1 MPLRRIRRSRN
12 QTGPARYSGRDAS
25 DSQCAVGD
33 QQFGAKPLFQNI
45 SFTVDDGARI
55 GLIGPNGAGKSTL
68 LAILAGQVEP
78 DSGELAV
85 RKRAR
90 AAYVPQD
97 SRFSPGLTIRQVL
110 EQALAAAHVNEAER
124 EGRLRELTGRAG
136 FADLNAEAASLSG
149 GWRKRLAIT
158 QAMVIEPEVMLLD
171 EPTNHLDLAGIEW
184 LEELLTHSSFAAVTV
199 SHDRYFL
206 ESTSSEIIELNRI
219 FADGLLR
226 VKGTFSRFLEEKQA
240 YLESQ
245 NRQQESLRN
254 RVKTEIEW
262 LRRGPKA
269 RATKSKARIDT
280 ANAMIGQ
287 LAAMDSR
294 TSINTAGI
302 DFEASQRKTKRLVE
316 FKGVAC
322 DVPSGGE
329 NEVENRVENR
339 RRLFTGLNFILT
351 AGMKV
356 GLVGP
361 NGSGKTTFLR
371 LLRGEIEQA
380 EGSIRRAEAL
390 RMVYFSQMRELD
402 ESLTLRRALAPEGD
416 GVIHQGRTVHVASW
430 AARFLFT
437 GEQLNQPVRNLSGGE
452 RARVLIA
459 RLMLEPADVL
469 LLDEPT
475 NDLDIPTLE
484 ILEENLLDF
493 PGALVLVTHDR
504 YLLNRVSSTV
514 LGLDGR
520 GHTGRFADYAQWED
534 WIEEQDQLEQGGL
547 EKGGQDQSKSARRA
561 DGSSPAQ
568 RTGAESASSSGA
580 KKKLSYLEAREFAA
594 IEHRVEESD
603 ARLAAAR
610 DRVEHPEIATNAKA
624 LQEALAELDRAQHE
638 IDALYAR
645 WAALTE
651 KAG

>member
-1 MPLRRIRRSRN
+1 MPPILNAQSV
-12 QTGPARYSGRDAS
+12 TK
-25 DSQCAVGD
+25 
-33 QQFGAKPLFQNI
+33 QFGARPLFREI
-45 SFTVDDGARI
+45 SLTVEDGDRI

-68 LAILAGQVEP
+68 LALLAGQVEP

-97 SRFSPGLTIRQVL
+97 SRFAPGLTVRQVL
-110 EQALAAAHVNEAER
+110 EAALAAAHVNESER

-136 FADLNAEAASLSG
+136 FADLNAEAAALSG

-158 QAMVIEPEVMLLD
+158 EAMVIEPEVMLLD

-184 LEELLTHSSFAAVTV
+184 LEELLRASQFAAVTV

-206 ESTSSEIIELNRI
+206 EATCSQIVELNRV

-226 VKGTFSRFLEEKQA
+226 VKGNFSHFLEEKQL

-245 NRQQESLRN
+245 SKQQDSLRN

-269 RATKSKARIDT
+269 RTTKSKARIDT
-280 ANAMIGQ
+280 ANEMIGQ
-287 LAAMDSR
+287 LADMDSR
-294 TSINTAGI
+294 TSVSSVGI

-316 FKGVAC
+316 FSAVAC
-322 DVPSGGE
+322 NVPASPAPDEPGT
-329 NEVENRVENR
+329 VLPP

-371 LLRGEIEQA
+371 LLLGEIDPAQ
-380 EGSIRRAEAL
+380 GSIRRADAL
-390 RMVYFSQMRELD
+390 RMVYFSQLRELD
-402 ESLTLRRALAPEGD
+402 EGLTLRRALAPEGD
-416 GVIHQGRTVHVASW
+416 GIVYQGRTVHVASW
-430 AARFLFT
+430 ASRFLFT

-459 RLMLEPADVL
+459 KLMLEPADVL

-520 GHTGRFADYAQWED
+520 GHIGRFADYAQWED
-534 WIEEQDQLEQGGL
+534 WLDEMGEADPDAPDQR
-547 EKGGQDQSKSARRA
+547 KAAFKP
-561 DGSSPAQ
+561 DGSSATQ
-568 RTGAESASSSGA
+568 RTGAESPSASGS

-594 IEHRVEESD
+594 IEQRVEESD
-603 ARLAAAR
+603 ARLADAR
-610 DRVEHPEIATNAKA
+610 DRVEHPEVATNATLLQQA
-624 LQEALAELDRAQHE
+624 LLELDSAQHQN
-638 IDALYAR
+638 DALYAR
-645 WAALTE
+645 WAELTE

>member
-1 MPLRRIRRSRN
+1 MAQLKPFPLQPTAPWQITLKGMPPILNAQSV
-12 QTGPARYSGRDAS
+12 TK
-25 DSQCAVGD
+25 
-33 QQFGAKPLFQNI
+33 QFGAKPLFKDI
-45 SFTVDDGARI
+45 SLTVEDGDRI

-68 LAILAGQVEP
+68 LALLAGQVEP

-97 SRFSPGLTIRQVL
+97 SRFAPGLSIRQVL
-110 EQALAAAHVNEAER
+110 EKALAAAHVNEAER
-124 EGRLRELTGRAG
+124 EGRLRELAGRAG
-136 FADLNAEAASLSG
+136 FADLSAEAASLSG
-149 GWRKRLAIT
+149 GWRKRLAIVE
-158 QAMVIEPEVMLLD
+158 ALVGHPDVMLLD

-184 LEELLTHSSFAAVTV
+184 LEELLASSSFAAVTV

-206 ESTSSEIIELNRI
+206 ESTSSQIVELNRV
-219 FADGLLR
+219 FADGLFR

-245 NRQQESLRN
+245 SRQQESLRN
-254 RVKTEIEW
+254 RVRTEIEW

-269 RATKSKARIDT
+269 RTTKSKARIDT

-287 LAAMDSR
+287 LAAMDAR
-294 TSINTAGI
+294 TSVSTAGI
-302 DFEASQRKTKRLVE
+302 DFEASMRKTKRLVE
-316 FKGVAC
+316 FEDVAC
-322 DVPSGGE
+322 AVPTSAEGQLEAGNTPANRLLFE
-329 NEVENRVENR
+329 N
-339 RRLFTGLNFILT
+339 LNFILT

-361 NGSGKTTFLR
+361 NGSGKTTLLR
-371 LLRGEIEQA
+371 LLRGELEPA
-380 EGSIRRAEAL
+380 AGSIRRAEAL
-390 RMVYFSQMRELD
+390 RLVYFSQMRELD
-402 ESLTLRRALAPEGD
+402 ENLTLRRALAPEGD
-416 GVIHQGRTVHVASW
+416 GLTYQGRTVHVASW

-437 GEQLNQPVRNLSGGE
+437 SEQLNQPVRNLSGGE

-459 RLMLEPADVL
+459 KLMLEPADVL

-504 YLLNRVSSTV
+504 YLLNRVASTV

-520 GHTGRFADYAQWED
+520 GNTGRFADYAQWED
-534 WIEEQDQLEQGGL
+534 WLAEQDDAEAD
-547 EKGGQDQSKSARRA
+547 KPNRRS
-561 DGSSPAQ
+561 DGSSSTQQASAEPAPAQ
-568 RTGAESASSSGA
+568 GG

-594 IEHRVEESD
+594 IEHLVENSDDRLAHARARVED
-603 ARLAAAR
+603 
-610 DRVEHPEIATNAKA
+610 PQIATNAAALQKA
-624 LQEALAELDRAQHE
+624 LLELDAAQHE
-638 IDALYAR
+638 NDTLYAR
-645 WAALTE
+645 WAELTE
-651 KAG
+651 KSGPPFPC